1 MDDETL
7 NIYNNALTASN
18 HTNKTPFKSIGSN
31 EKISLPTDGKN
42 NKLVCNS
49 PGIYAIMLAIGYKNG
64 VADDI
69 NVSYRELDAS
79 YSMFIL
85 SSKLTDDTF
94 FDYKTLRN
102 ADNFIAVATV
112 NLYTT
117 INVDSVFE
125 GVNGTE
131 TIATSI
137 SDIHEKYPDM
147 VFMDTATGWKIDY
160 NLFESGKFT
169 FNRNYVLYLTSK

>member
-1 MDDETL
+1 M
-7 NIYNNALTASN
+7 
-18 HTNKTPFKSIGSN
+18 
-31 EKISLPTDGKN
+31 
-42 NKLVCNS
+42 V
-49 PGIYAIMLAIGYKNG
+49 AIGYKNG

-85 SSKLTDDTF
+85 SSKPTDDTF

-102 ADNFIAVATV
+102 ADNFITVATV

-137 SDIHEKYPDM
+137 SDIHEKYADM

-169 FNRNYVLYLTSK
+169 LNRNYVLYLTSK